1 MSGHV
6 DQVVHR
12 PEEKREKQ
20 GIFHIIIRI

>member
-12 PEEKREKQ
+12 PEEREIQ